1 MRSFEP
7 ADGSDKSLAS
17 TLNRVALLWLAGNG
31 MRMTI
36 LAVPPLIPLIH
47 QDLQMSETEIGVL
60 AGLPVVLFAC
70 AAIPGSLLIARFG
83 AATTVVAG
91 LLITALGSALRGT
104 APNVPALYA
113 ATVVTGFG
121 VAVMHP
127 SMPPLARSW
136 MPHRIGFATAVYA
149 NGLLIGEILP
159 VLLML
164 PVVLPLVGGSWR
176 LGFAVWAVPCVA
188 VAMILLLAAP
198 RRIPLPTLPRSP
210 SPTLPG
216 KRGREGRGWR
226 GKVGRGP
233 ASRQRWWPDWS
244 SGLLWRL
251 GLVLGGANASYF
263 TTNHFLPDYLNEI
276 GRGDLVGP
284 ALVVLNT
291 AQLPGSFLLL
301 WLAGRFERRSATYVI
316 LGTANL
322 LAALG
327 IILGNVPVI
336 LASAGL
342 IGVSTASILIL
353 VLALPPLL
361 TRQEDVPR
369 MAAGMFTISY
379 SCAVIVPILS
389 GIAWD
394 LTGRPATAFVP
405 MAMIALLTI
414 GLAPTLGLTSR
425 TLAAA

>member
-1 MRSFEP
+1 MRSPEP
-7 ADGSDKSLAS
+7 KSDSGRFSVPVLV
-17 TLNRVALLWLAGNG
+17 RVALLWLAGNG

-47 QDLQMSETEIGVL
+47 RDLHMSETEVGIL

-83 AATTVVAG
+83 AVTTVIAG
-91 LLITALGSALRGT
+91 LLITALGSVLRG
-104 APNVPALYA
+104 AAADVLALYA
-113 ATVVTGFG
+113 ATIVTGFG

-136 MPHRIGFATAVYA
+136 MPDRIGFATAVYA

-164 PVVLPLVGGSWR
+164 PAVLPLVGGSWR
-176 LGFAVWAVPCVA
+176 LGFAFWAVPCIVIA
-188 VAMILLLAAP
+188 VIILAAAP
-198 RRIPLPTLPRSP
+198 RRHAIKDVSHR
-210 SPTLPG
+210 
-216 KRGREGRGWR
+216 
-226 GKVGRGP
+226 
-233 ASRQRWWPDWS
+233 RWWPDWG

-263 TTNHFLPDYLNEI
+263 TTNHFLPDYLNQTGHE
-276 GRGDLVGP
+276 DLVGP
-284 ALVVLNT
+284 ALVVLNV

-301 WLAGRFERRSATYVI
+301 WLADRFERQSATYVF
-316 LGTANL
+316 LGAMTL
-322 LAALG
+322 MGALG
-327 IILGNVPVI
+327 IMLGNGPVI

-342 IGVSTASILIL
+342 IGVSTASVLIL

-361 TRQEDVPR
+361 NRAEDVPR

-394 LTGRPATAFVP
+394 LTGLPATAFVP
-405 MAMIALLTI
+405 MAMIALLMI
-414 GLAPTLGLTSR
+414 GLAPTLGLTKAYSDEVDPPFAGR
-425 TLAAA
+425 PRA